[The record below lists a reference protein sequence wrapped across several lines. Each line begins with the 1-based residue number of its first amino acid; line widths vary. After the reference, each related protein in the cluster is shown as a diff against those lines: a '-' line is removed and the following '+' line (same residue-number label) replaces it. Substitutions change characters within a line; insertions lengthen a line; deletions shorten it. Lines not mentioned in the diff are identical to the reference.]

1 MQPKTPC
8 QRCAEQRPSI
18 ARSDECNGLS
28 ASRVRQAHQ
37 LVGAVLKFAVKAKH
51 LPASPADG
59 VELPRLPEAEQ
70 RYLTHEQLHQ
80 VAVAAGRLRTLV
92 LVLGYSAGRPFSD
105 FALTPSSRYSSTM
118 VSPLRSA

>member
-1 MQPKTPC
+1 MATSSAPIEHKSPC

-28 ASRVRQAHQ
+28 ASRARQAHQ

-59 VELPRLPEAEQ
+59 VELPEAEQ

-80 VAVAAGRLRTLV
+80 VVVAAG
-92 LVLGYSAGRPFSD
+92 P
-105 FALTPSSRYSSTM
+105 
-118 VSPLRSA
+118 